1 MILSQMLYEM
11 CHDVLSAADIKA
23 ICKSRGFSEKEAN
36 SRSLFE
42 NVFLSSIGVEG
53 AMTTL
58 TDAEVAALHLLHMEN
73 RVVDVTFFERLYGGK
88 QAGSRVYG
96 TFTQQF
102 RPIFDAVQR
111 NLIRKGVLIIA
122 AAKTN
127 SPQKTKM
134 ELWRYRFPPEF
145 GPFLPRLFHPSVHSG
160 QTGSVQADRVRTDLR
175 RLVQD
180 QPVGPRR
187 LDAIHLDAGGLT
199 IGRRPFSVTA
209 VQEWRQS
216 AWEAAILKATLQ
228 RTELSPAEG
237 GSRSFLPSYLPAAM
251 HTGYLLPDNEYRAA
265 SPLPAVLYAFAQLA
279 PDEWICPHHLD

>member
-1 MILSQMLYEM
+1 MNLSQMLYEM

-53 AMTTL
+53 AMENL

-88 QAGSRVYG
+88 QAGSRAYG

-102 RPIFDAVQR
+102 KPIFDAVQR
-111 NLIRKGVLIIA
+111 NLIRKGVLIIG
-122 AAKTN
+122 AAKTI
-127 SPQKTKM
+127 SPNKTKM

-145 GPFLPRLFHPSVHSG
+145 GPFLPPLFHPSVHSG
-160 QTGSVQADRVRTDLR
+160 QTGSMQADRLRIELR

-180 QPVGPRR
+180 RPAGPHRP
-187 LDAIHLDAGGLT
+187 DAIHLGAGGLT
-199 IGRRPFSVTA
+199 IGRRPFSATA
-209 VQEWRQS
+209 VQEWRQA

-228 RTELSPAEG
+228 KTELGPA
-237 GSRSFLPSYLPAAM
+237 YLPAAM
-251 HTGYLLPDNEYRAA
+251 PTGCLLPDNEYRAA
-265 SPLPAVLYAFAQLA
+265 SPPPAVPSAVA
-279 PDEWICPHHLD
+279 PRP